1 MMNKIY
7 CYNFSVLR
15 KSITLTMSQAKRG
28 RMDDRMGEESS
39 SEEEVTIIY
48 ESVLTLWI

>member
-1 MMNKIY
+1 
-7 CYNFSVLR
+7 
-15 KSITLTMSQAKRG
+15 MSQAKRG

-48 ESVLTLWI
+48 DGIIFDALDLGFGCGHG